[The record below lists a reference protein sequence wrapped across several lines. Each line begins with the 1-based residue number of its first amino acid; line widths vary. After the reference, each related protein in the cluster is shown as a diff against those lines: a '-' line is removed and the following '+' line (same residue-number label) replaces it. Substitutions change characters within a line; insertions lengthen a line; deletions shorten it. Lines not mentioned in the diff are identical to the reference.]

1 MSKTRRVLL
10 QCVSLAA
17 GVFVLLQFFRPELAN
32 PPVTA
37 ELSAP
42 APVKAILRRAC
53 YDCHS
58 NETRLPWFDRIV
70 PAYWLVV
77 RDVTAGRR
85 RLNFSELGKL
95 PRAKQ
100 NAELF
105 ESVNHVL
112 LGAMPPKPYL
122 AIHPGARVSG
132 DDIITLKDY
141 LRTLAVAPEPPA
153 GRSPLPSPPS
163 PPRPAPNGIA
173 FPAGYG
179 SWKPI
184 SGSERFDNGTVR
196 AILGNTAAIQ
206 AIRDDEITPWP
217 DGAVLAKVAW
227 KLVADPDGG
236 AHAGD
241 FWQVEF
247 MFKDR
252 QRYAETLGWGFA
264 RWRGHELAPYGKEAS
279 FAEECVGCHAPL
291 KDSDAVFTKPVRR
304 SAGLPE
310 GLDPL
315 AGRVLGLGVNPERTT
330 FSMLLG
336 DHVAANHARTRSNE
350 PYPPGSILL
359 LATWSASD
367 DGRWFG
373 ARTPGAVASIDVLKR
388 NGESWLQE
396 AYARGPAKL
405 ERLPSGDPTRAA
417 EISSRTA
424 VTLVGATP

>member
-10 QCVSLAA
+10 HCASLVG
-17 GVFVLLQFFRPELAN
+17 GVFVLLQFFRPELPH

-37 ELSAP
+37 DLSAP
-42 APVKAILRRAC
+42 AQVKAILRRAC

-77 RDVTAGRR
+77 RDVTEGRK
-85 RLNFSELGKL
+85 RLNFSDIGKL
-95 PRAKQ
+95 PQARQ
-100 NAELF
+100 NAALF

-122 AIHPGARVSG
+122 AIHPGARISG
-132 DDIITLKDY
+132 DDIITIKGY
-141 LRTLAVAPEPPA
+141 LSTLAVAPKPPA
-153 GRSPLPSPPS
+153 GTSPLPSPPS
-163 PPRPAPNGIA
+163 PPLPAPNGIA
-173 FPAGYG
+173 FPADYG
-179 SWKPI
+179 AWKPI

-196 AILGNTAAIQ
+196 AILGNAAAIQ
-206 AIRDDEITPWP
+206 AIRENEIAPWP
-217 DGAVLAKVAW
+217 DGAGLAKVAW

-241 FWQVEF
+241 FWQVEL

-252 QRYAETLGWGFA
+252 ERYAGTLGWGFA
-264 RWRGHELAPYGKEAS
+264 RWRGNELAPYGQDAS

-291 KDSDAVFTKPVRR
+291 KDSDAVFTRPVRR
-304 SAGLPE
+304 SAELPE
-310 GLDPL
+310 GLDL
-315 AGRVLGLGVNPERTT
+315 LTGRVLGLSVNPERTT

-350 PYPPGSILL
+350 PYPPGSILV

-367 DGRWFG
+367 DERWFG

-388 NGESWLQE
+388 NGESWLHE
-396 AYARGPAKL
+396 AYARGPEKL
-405 ERLPSGDPTRAA
+405 ERLPSGDPARTA
-417 EISSRTA
+417 EISSRTTA
-424 VTLVGATP
+424 TLVGAKP